1 MQVIAD
7 NLHRAIAVVSR
18 PRDTIFQSLGLEGVK
33 SRLETL
39 KSPENEHVS
48 ELFLKVRFKIE
59 QGNLN

>member
-18 PRDTIFQSLGLEGVK
+18 SRDLEV
-33 SRLETL
+33 S
-39 KSPENEHVS
+39 ENEHVS

-59 QGNLN
+59 QGNLK